1 MRYEQRPRVN
11 VACVDYR
18 VSPILD
24 KRNAANSLRGPVIN
38 VRNVTGSLTAAK
50 ETLQY
55 IGRENNGSYINSMTH
70 RDCKGGQLI
79 VDVQKDKAKL
89 QISEDAKMV
98 YVDPFKDYALK
109 SIKGFEVAAV
119 AVRIATAYRI
129 GIPLQALS
137 AELIDVPQGSAGT
150 NVLAVIP
157 PSDIM
162 YRYFEEEAKLK
173 GPGLHVYV
181 TQMFHTN
188 EIRRDADLAI
198 GILNPDR
205 VVVLTSEKGGTLFTE
220 TIAPDPRELEKV
232 LRNSDLYIESRKA
245 ARDIRM

>member
-1 MRYEQRPRVN
+1 M
-11 VACVDYR
+11 
-18 VSPILD
+18 
-24 KRNAANSLRGPVIN
+24 IN
-38 VRNVTGSLTAAK
+38 IRNVTGSLTAAT

-55 IGRENNGSYINSMTH
+55 IRRENNDPYINSMTH

-89 QISEDAKMV
+89 QISEDAKRV
-98 YVDPFKDYALK
+98 YVDPFKSYALE
-109 SIKGFEVAAV
+109 SIEGFEVAAV
-119 AVRIATAYRI
+119 AVRIATAYKI
-129 GIPLQALS
+129 GIPLRALS

-150 NVLAVIP
+150 NVLAVMP

-162 YRYFEEEAKLK
+162 YKYFEREAKLK

-181 TQMFHTN
+181 TQMSHID
-188 EIRRDADLAI
+188 EISRDAGLAMRM
-198 GILNPDR
+198 LNPDR

-232 LRNSDLYIESRKA
+232 LRSSDLYIESRKA